1 MRLEDQSDSCEVLSE
16 DEEFVLSLLREI
28 MGELRARGHA
38 ADVKSME
45 MAIVN
50 AGAQIERVAPGLEFQ
65 VFRIRSARF
74 LVQARAGQNG
84 AIELMFI
91 KVES

>member
-1 MRLEDQSDSCEVLSE
+1 MRPEEQSDPCDVLSE
-16 DEEFVLSLLREI
+16 DEEFVLSLLRDILGEI
-28 MGELRARGHA
+28 RARGHA
-38 ADVKSME
+38 ADLKSME

-74 LVQARAGQNG
+74 HVQARASQKG